1 MNIELDKKEPQHV
14 SISKNKIIVILCVG
28 ILIMFMMNMCLVVSR
43 SHNRGFEKGEY
54 RMMQKRGNMMYGNQF
69 NNQYPPMMQGYK
81 NLNSQVPQGT
91 TTINSGATS
100 ATKVAPDTT
109 VKPQ

>member
-1 MNIELDKKEPQHV
+1 MNIELSKSESQTL
-14 SISKNKIIVILCVG
+14 SISKNKIIVALCVG
-28 ILIMFMMNMCLVVSR
+28 IFIMIAMNMCLVASLH
-43 SHNRGFEKGEY
+43 HNRGYQSYGNERY
-54 RMMQKRGNMMYGNQF
+54 ARGNMMYGNQF

-81 NLNSQVPQGT
+81 NLNSQVPQGAA
-91 TTINSGATS
+91 TINSGATS